1 MFPRPNFDLVLST
14 KSETIKSFII
24 VSPENFLSRISM
36 KNAIAK
42 CTQQNFMYTD
52 HSCESKDF
60 IFLNHYL
67 LEPKKERETLK
78 NVIYNFQA
86 VGLDS

>member
-1 MFPRPNFDLVLST
+1 
-14 KSETIKSFII
+14 
-24 VSPENFLSRISM
+24 
-36 KNAIAK
+36 
-42 CTQQNFMYTD
+42 MYTD